1 MNWQLFI
8 SAFGLGLLSSFHCVG
23 MCGAIAFS
31 LPTQHLSPVKKV
43 FGILSYN
50 SGRIITY
57 AIVGVLFGV
66 LGRQINMLGFQ
77 RWFSIIAGCIILV
90 IVIQTY
96 VKKPI
101 FHLPGFNRVNGF
113 VQNLIGKYISNP
125 SFSGTFMLGMANGLL
140 PCGLVYL
147 ALTGA
152 LAAGTIDGSAFFMIA
167 FGLGTFPA
175 MFLLSYFGVFISLST
190 RNTIRKTVP
199 FVVAFMGLLLILRGV
214 GLGIPYLSPSIAISN
229 GQVES
234 CH

>member
-1 MNWQLFI
+1 MNWQIFI

-31 LPTQHLSPVKKV
+31 LPTQHLSSIKKAV
-43 FGILSYN
+43 GILSYN
-50 SGRIITY
+50 AGRIITY
-57 AIVGVLFGV
+57 ATVGIFFGV
-66 LGRQINMLGFQ
+66 LGRQINILGFQ
-77 RWFSIIAGCIILV
+77 RWFSIIAGLTILL
-90 IVIQTY
+90 IVVQTY
-96 VKKPI
+96 LRKPI
-101 FHLPGFNRVNGF
+101 LHFPGYSVVNAF
-113 VQNLIGKYISNP
+113 VQKLIGKYISNP
-125 SFSGTFMLGMANGLL
+125 SISGTFLLGVANGFL

-152 LAAGTIDGSAFFMIA
+152 LAAGTIEGSAFFMIA

-175 MFLLSYFGVFISLST
+175 MFLLSYFGVFISIST

-199 FVVAFMGLLLILRGV
+199 YVVAFMGLLLIMRGV